1 MYLGNYLNKQIMTR
15 KTSGM
20 TYRLQ
25 ILHDKW
31 IPYISDEFE
40 DGCAALRPSKQKIKA
55 MKKRDNQIMNVSKL
69 QTNATLFNKYVVQYY

>member
-15 KTSGM
+15 KMSGM

-40 DGCAALRPSKQKIKA
+40 DGCAALRPSKQKI
-55 MKKRDNQIMNVSKL
+55 
-69 QTNATLFNKYVVQYY
+69 